1 VGLSGCLG
9 LHCKLTIS
17 PHDLVR
23 HLSLRYNKMPFMKL
37 SDLVKEH
44 KALIPV
50 LRSGTVAQRKKE
62 AKKQAKELRK
72 YVK

>member
-1 VGLSGCLG
+1 
-9 LHCKLTIS
+9 
-17 PHDLVR
+17 
-23 HLSLRYNKMPFMKL
+23 MPFMKL

-72 YVK
+72 YFK